1 MKKTRTEKGAG
12 EVGEAGEAGEEKEL
26 LSNDSFSTCLR
37 TAAPFPLLALTDNF
51 LNQTVLGELQKLNY
65 PNSYIQYNYQI
76 LLPLLKNSFHSD
88 WIFFI
93 WKSLVPLVL
102 LSKILW
108 ERLNRLKYSLMSHPV
123 AWGICFG
130 NLQHH

>member
-1 MKKTRTEKGAG
+1 M
-12 EVGEAGEAGEEKEL
+12 EENLSSLLPALVPNYSWGTPKIEL
-26 LSNDSFSTCLR
+26 SKFLYPNTTIRFCFPCLR
-37 TAAPFPLLALTDNF
+37 TASTAI
-51 LNQTVLGELQKLNY
+51 GY
-65 PNSYIQYNYQI
+65 
-76 LLPLLKNSFHSD
+76 
-88 WIFFI
+88 FFI
-93 WKSLVPLVL
+93 CQSLVL